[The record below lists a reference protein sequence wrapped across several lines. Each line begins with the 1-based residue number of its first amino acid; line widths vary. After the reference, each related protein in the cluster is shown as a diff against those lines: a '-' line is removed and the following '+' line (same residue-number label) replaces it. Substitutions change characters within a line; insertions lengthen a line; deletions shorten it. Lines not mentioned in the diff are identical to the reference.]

1 MLLSTINPLLTSNTA
16 PRRIEMSQYQ
26 YDTCLL
32 FLGIGLFLLVAT
44 IIGQILKFRCKSPNS
59 VIDNLNTR
67 INAWWVMV
75 GIIGV
80 AFWFGQLAVIFLFF
94 VISGVALREFL
105 ILTPIN
111 RYDYFVLIFAFGIA
125 LPMQY
130 ILVAYAW
137 YGLFSIFIP
146 VYAFLLLAI
155 FATISTR
162 NFLERIADVQWGL
175 MITVYCIS
183 CVPALLVLDIENYQ
197 GRNLLLIAYLVLI
210 VQLSDV
216 LQYVFGKLFGK
227 HKISP
232 NISPSKTIEGFIGG
246 ILSAS
251 FIGACMCWITPFTF
265 LQSGLISLMITL
277 LGFFGGLVMSA
288 IKRDRGVK
296 DWGRLIDG
304 HGGIL
309 DRFDSICFAAPI
321 FFHVVRYFWVE

>member
-1 MLLSTINPLLTSNTA
+1 
-16 PRRIEMSQYQ
+16 MSHFQH
-26 YDTCLL
+26 DTLLL

-44 IIGQILKFRCKSPNS
+44 IIGQLLKYRLTSPNS

-75 GIIGV
+75 TIIGV

-94 VISGVALREFL
+94 VISALALREFL

-111 RYDYFVLIFAFGIA
+111 RSDFFALIFAFAVA
-125 LPMQY
+125 LPVQY
-130 ILVAYAW
+130 ILVALAW

-146 VYAFLLLAI
+146 VYAFLFLAI
-155 FATISTR
+155 FATITGSTT
-162 NFLERIADVQWGL
+162 NFLARIADVQWGL
-175 MITVYCIS
+175 MITVYSIS

-232 NISPSKTIEGFIGG
+232 NVSPSKTIEGFIGG
-246 ILSAS
+246 VLSAS

-265 LQSGLISLMITL
+265 LQSGIISLMITL
-277 LGFFGGLVMSA
+277 LGFMGGLVMSA

-296 DWGRLIDG
+296 DWGKLIGG

-321 FFHVVRYFWVE
+321 FFHIVRYFWLV